1 MPEEKGLSRL
11 KIFLHQFTSPLI
23 YILIVSAVVTA
34 ILKEYIDT
42 GVILAVVV
50 INAIVGYLQEYK
62 AETSVRALKRMV
74 VPKARVVRD
83 GGEIEI
89 PSEEL
94 VPGDIVLLASGAR
107 VPADLRL
114 VEINE
119 LRADEAAL
127 TGESLPVEKTV
138 GPITEEDLTAGD
150 QTNMAFMGT
159 SIVNGRGRGIVV
171 ETGRRTMLGQIARDV
186 KELSVTET
194 PLQQK
199 IVRFAHFIGFLVLAS
214 ASAII
219 VLGLF
224 LGISLKDLFTTA
236 VAAAVA
242 TIPEGLPIV
251 VTVTM
256 AIGITRMARRNAIVR
271 KLSAVETLGST
282 TIICSDKTGTLT
294 KNEMTVKAVKYCTT
308 GKPAMRDR

>member
-1 MPEEKGLSRL
+1 MKWYQLDTEAVFVESGTRREGLAASEVQERLERFGPNSLPEEKGLSRL

-159 SIVNGRGRGIVV
+159 SIVNGRGR
-171 ETGRRTMLGQIARDV
+171 
-186 KELSVTET
+186 
-194 PLQQK
+194 
-199 IVRFAHFIGFLVLAS
+199 
-214 ASAII
+214 
-219 VLGLF
+219 
-224 LGISLKDLFTTA
+224 
-236 VAAAVA
+236 
-242 TIPEGLPIV
+242 
-251 VTVTM
+251 
-256 AIGITRMARRNAIVR
+256 
-271 KLSAVETLGST
+271 
-282 TIICSDKTGTLT
+282 
-294 KNEMTVKAVKYCTT
+294 
-308 GKPAMRDR
+308 